1 MKWIRERVL
10 QGELFSGTFLNLGSS
25 LTAEIAGQAGF
36 DYVLIDLE
44 HGSGDHDSLLV
55 QLQAVDSTPA
65 ATIVRV
71 AWNDPVRIKRVL
83 DLGPSGIMV
92 PMVNTAEEA
101 QRAVSA
107 MKYPPVGIRGVAA
120 SNRACRFGP
129 GFDDYFSQAND
140 NLLTVVQIETP
151 VALENIESIADVEG
165 VDVLFVGPSDLSV
178 SLGIGR
184 QVEHPE
190 MREAYSAVIAAAK
203 GNGKAAGILVQTE
216 EQLAMA
222 IDLGFT
228 FISLSSDA
236 GEVAKGLY
244 SNAACFNRYRN
255 R

>member
-44 HGSGDHDSLLV
+44 HGSGDHDSLLA
-55 QLQAVDSTPA
+55 QLQVVDSTPA
-65 ATIVRV
+65 AAIVRV

-92 PMVNTAEEA
+92 PMVNAAEEA

-129 GFDDYFSQAND
+129 GFDDYFS
-140 NLLTVVQIETP
+140 
-151 VALENIESIADVEG
+151 
-165 VDVLFVGPSDLSV
+165 
-178 SLGIGR
+178 
-184 QVEHPE
+184 
-190 MREAYSAVIAAAK
+190 
-203 GNGKAAGILVQTE
+203 
-216 EQLAMA
+216 
-222 IDLGFT
+222 
-228 FISLSSDA
+228 
-236 GEVAKGLY
+236 
-244 SNAACFNRYRN
+244 
-255 R
+255 